1 MPTMIPNTHRPIDKS
16 TQPEYRQSPSYT
28 VIIGF
33 SYLSYCL
40 PKHIIPIPPR
50 MMMTDVIITPTLNP
64 LSPNRSYRKRR
75 KLNPLLRSPVISNT
89 HFHRRI
95 APIRSKTPRAI
106 IIKPPLVGVMLLK
119 KSGSLFI
126 FSLLLVSIT
135 NPFLSIPKTPR
146 RKAGT
151 TPNKSATPESL
162 CTIRFAGNG
171 SSRRSGILSD
181 SAVGRKLKEV

>member
-1 MPTMIPNTHRPIDKS
+1 MPTMISNTHRPIDKN

-28 VIIGF
+28 VIIVF

-40 PKHIIPIPPR
+40 PTHIIPIPPR

-64 LSPNRSYRKRR
+64 LSPNRSYKKRR

-126 FSLLLVSIT
+126 FILFNLIIKHGWQTRVRLPPRYST
-135 NPFLSIPKTPR
+135 MKT
-146 RKAGT
+146 G
-151 TPNKSATPESL
+151 
-162 CTIRFAGNG
+162 
-171 SSRRSGILSD
+171 
-181 SAVGRKLKEV
+181 